1 MVDYEQ
7 LQLSSEVYCTSKK
20 SQLKR
25 IDVSSPHLTHGA
37 RCPKNFFLV
46 FQASH
51 PETIHFRLRGFHPV
65 LPRLFM
71 VHLNQFFFSLT
82 FFVTDFA
89 EKEEVLIS

>member
-7 LQLSSEVYCTSKK
+7 PQLSSEVYCTSKK

-25 IDVSSPHLTHGA
+25 IDVSLPHLTHGA
-37 RCPKNFFLV
+37 RCPKKFFLV
-46 FQASH
+46 FQARRS
-51 PETIHFRLRGFHPV
+51 ETIHFRLREFHPV
-65 LPRLFM
+65 LPFM

-82 FFVTDFA
+82 FFVTDYA